1 MRRVGSL
8 VGLVCLA
15 ALMPAAA
22 HGQDPGANDPDADS
36 PSGAIYEIPLDSAR
50 KDAAPRS
57 SPDESAPAPAPTQE
71 PSSIH
76 SENGFGSSSTV
87 PGADEPPTEDES
99 PTAAKRD
106 RGGHGREGRPDDSR
120 SGDSSRGEDQA
131 ADERRIFESRTA
143 SQASAGPS
151 SSRSFLLVALA
162 VLVAVGLGV
171 AARRAARGR

>member
-8 VGLVCLA
+8 VGLVCVA
-15 ALMPAAA
+15 ALMPATA

-50 KDAAPRS
+50 KDAAPRP
-57 SPDESAPAPAPTQE
+57 SPDEAAPD
-71 PSSIH
+71 PSSLH

-87 PGADEPPTEDES
+87 PGVDER
-99 PTAAKRD
+99 AKRD
-106 RGGHGREGRPDDSR
+106 RGGHGREGRLDGSR
-120 SGDSSRGEDQA
+120 SGDASRGEDQA
-131 ADERRIFESRTA
+131 ADGRRITGSERRPA
-143 SQASAGPS
+143 SQASVGPS